1 VDQKNIKVRCL
12 EIAGFSGFPKNY
24 VWRPY
29 LVRGIDDVFATG
41 ADVVHVTGR
50 SGIGTTCLAA
60 EYGLHSPAA
69 IVGLFIRGGSRLSYA
84 PFRLAGSLLD
94 QADAY
99 LGTER
104 TPVADVVSAWHA
116 RFAQLQE
123 TFRREGRELLF
134 IVDGLH
140 QLPIEDQRTVA
151 EIYRDLMA
159 VGVPGVRHLISTGE
173 KHSLGVG
180 EEVDQSRLYR
190 AARLSLQEAESI
202 FSQAGLSAEK
212 FKDYYAYTDGIPA
225 LVQSACRLS
234 AAGRDLDGLAR
245 ELSSFYAAE
254 WDQFQALQ
262 DLPVDKLARVLA
274 FMCFSKGALKLDELA
289 EICTTSRDCITE
301 LADREIFIRR
311 TSDAVDVE
319 FLSHSH
325 RQFVV
330 AKLGDRKHAV
340 MNLMIDRLAA
350 VPNSDTSLALLP
362 TFYEELGRVDD
373 LIDYLSPENLGSYLD
388 YSRSATALRRRT
400 ELGMHRALASAKHV
414 QAYQF
419 ALQTSMIRAMDTPQ
433 LSPEQLGAL
442 AGLGE
447 IEQAFSHGQLARTD
461 EERLHVLSILIRELH
476 RAKLPIPASAEE
488 QVRGLLSRDEV
499 AKGGPWT
506 VEVATNLVG
515 AFPALALKLVEEGE
529 HHTSRDREL
538 AIARL
543 AISEAVRSRGETRKD
558 AVFSRLKNDELRD
571 FVVSLQGVVSA
582 QSVDELD
589 VSTRKLPRPVRAEL
603 FRQWAKAHP
612 RAIGAYRVIDIALRD
627 LLKDASY
634 LPTAGDLWDL
644 CSTLASCKD
653 AGVLAELIEKVEGFK
668 GSLSE
673 AGSTID
679 LVGLDLELA
688 VAHAAAQTIASNT
701 RFEEI
706 YLRVAYL
713 DDIALRLE
721 GFALMTAALRRVTDT
736 SFLSGAAS
744 LRESIQ
750 KEIPPLVDRLL
761 AETADHLL
769 VFGPSL
775 DVLVRYDPDLVYQI
789 VERFNTEDRRDSGFA
804 SMAEE
809 LVKQNANPITS
820 SQIYRFLDSIVD
832 RSYRDETIVNVLRIL
847 SSTRRLKAV
856 DIQELIEG
864 ATVIVHPV
872 LRCQAMSQ
880 VVGIDFEP
888 GKRLDRYLGVLR
900 EALKQIDRSASRP
913 REAFRFVQAVIG
925 KDKAEGRRIY
935 KEVEGIL
942 SAFRVT
948 NESWLNNSY
957 LSARAATTALGA
969 LIEKAAFGE
978 DDLARLLSAVDAV
991 PSISMRIDLYVDL
1004 ALRAHSKRH
1013 NQLFDD
1019 LCGKQIYPVIANI
1032 APDDVYT
1039 LQLLTVEAFPCL
1051 FVWNEP
1057 LALDILKRCDKSH
1070 RETAVAKA
1078 LDYVVTGLPCN
1089 EPFKADRLAHL
1100 VLDYPRAMHALELL
1114 ALLDTDA
1121 ALCEKT
1127 ELVCQ
1132 ALSRKG
1138 SRNLIS
1144 GHQRDALVLQMRK
1157 LGEAKLPDAKNISHQ
1172 GWVILFRAFL
1182 GLVADYSKTEWDS
1195 FVQLADGI
1203 GNRSDKVYIL
1213 GCLSKL
1219 IPEKFVVLR
1228 NAALNRA
1235 RDALTQIPS
1244 VTDAM
1249 MRRIGLSDVALGL
1262 EKAVAER
1269 FLKEA
1274 LEASK
1279 TIRDREAALN
1289 VQRNIIDAA
1298 QQIDKSLAERLID
1311 LVDDDPARG
1320 RAKTELRQAAKALK
1334 RKEAVSEGDYKSL
1347 VGLRA
1352 DALTKA
1358 CFDALVSLN
1367 NGKVAP
1373 PRVEELTPLLPQLSL
1388 FPIRDVFWGYVWI
1401 LRACQERLEHT
1412 EEAYRTLRPIL
1423 EVTLLTCELN
1433 QRLAVESDP
1442 MLLWRST
1449 DDQSSIVVGPTDR
1462 LDAIG
1467 FITSWFDRQK
1477 CDQLLIC
1484 DPYFTLQDIELI
1496 KELHFVRKEVGFTI
1510 ISCKPAAAPGGAD
1523 AISNLASAW
1532 ASVCEQPAPEIKL
1545 IVALYDGEKLQGPVH
1560 DRWILC
1566 GESGL
1571 RIGTSLNSLGLTKLS
1586 AISHVAGP
1594 ELQNLWAGLSRFVSQ
1609 QERSADGRRLRYLSE
1624 SI

>member
-1 VDQKNIKVRCL
+1 MEQKNTKARCL
-12 EIAGFSGFPKNY
+12 EIGGFSGFPKNY
-24 VWRPY
+24 IWRPY
-29 LVRGIDDVFATG
+29 LVKGIDDVFATG
-41 ADVVHVTGR
+41 ADVVHITGR

-60 EYGLHSPAA
+60 EYGLHTPAA

-84 PFRLAGSLLD
+84 PFRLAGGLLE
-94 QADAY
+94 QASAY
-99 LGTER
+99 LGNES

-116 RFAQLQE
+116 RFSQLQQVL
-123 TFRREGRELLF
+123 RREGRELLF

-140 QLPIEDQRTVA
+140 QLPAEDQRVVA
-151 EIYRDLMA
+151 EIYRDLLA
-159 VGVPGVRHLISTGE
+159 VGVPGVKHLITTGE

-180 EEVDQSRLYR
+180 EEVDQSRIYR

-202 FSQAGLSAEK
+202 FAQAGLQPEK

-234 AAGRDLDGLAR
+234 AAGRDLEGLAR

-254 WDQFQALQ
+254 WDQFEALQ
-262 DLPVDKLARVLA
+262 DLPVDRLGDVLA
-274 FMCFSKGALKLDELA
+274 FMCYSKGALKLDELA
-289 EICTTSRDCITE
+289 EICAISRKCITD
-301 LADREIFIRR
+301 LAGREIFIRR
-311 TSDAVDVE
+311 TTDGVDVE

-325 RQFVV
+325 RQFV
-330 AKLGDRKHAV
+330 AGKLADKKHAV
-340 MNLMIDRLAA
+340 MNLMIDRLAS
-350 VPNSDTSLALLP
+350 VPLSDTSLALLP
-362 TFYEELGRVDD
+362 TFYEELGRVDE
-373 LIDYLSPENLGSYLD
+373 LIEYLSPENLGSYLD

-400 ELGMHRALASAKHV
+400 ELGMQRALASAKHV

-419 ALQTSMIRAMDTPQ
+419 ALQTSMIRGMDAPL

-447 IEQAFSHGQLARTD
+447 IEQAFSLGQLARTD

-476 RAKLPIPASAEE
+476 RAKLAIPPSAEE
-488 QVRGLLSRDEV
+488 QVRGLLSREEV
-499 AKGGPWT
+499 AKGGAWI

-515 AFPALALKLVEEGE
+515 AFPDLALRLVEEGD

-558 AVFSRLKNDELRD
+558 AVLSRLKSDELRD
-571 FVVSLQGVVSA
+571 FVSALQGLVSA
-582 QSVDELD
+582 QSVDEVD
-589 VSTRKLPRPVRAEL
+589 ASTRKLPHPVRAQM
-603 FRQWAKAHP
+603 FKQWAQAHP
-612 RAIGAYRVIDIALRD
+612 RATGAYRVIDIALRD

-653 AGVLAELIEKVEGFK
+653 AGVLAELMEKIEGFK

-688 VAHAAAQTIASNT
+688 VAHASAQTVASSS

-721 GFALMTAALRRVTDT
+721 GFALMTAALRRVTEA
-736 SFLSGAAS
+736 SFMSGAAA
-744 LRESIQ
+744 LRDSIE

-761 AETADHLL
+761 SETADHLL

-775 DVLVRYDPDLVYQI
+775 EVLVRYDPNLVYQI

-809 LVKQNANPITS
+809 LVEQNAAPVTAA
-820 SQIYRFLDSIVD
+820 QLHRFLDSIVD
-832 RSYRDETIVNVLRIL
+832 RSLRDETIVNVLRIL
-847 SSTRRLKAV
+847 RSNQRLQVV
-856 DIQELIEG
+856 DIQKLIDD
-864 ATVIVHPV
+864 ARVIVHPV
-872 LRCQAMSQ
+872 LRCEAMSQ

-888 GKRLDRYLGVLR
+888 RAGLDRYLRVLE

-935 KEVEGIL
+935 KEVERIL

-978 DDLARLLSAVDAV
+978 DDLSRLLSAVDAV
-991 PSISMRIDLYVDL
+991 PSVSMRIDLYVDL
-1004 ALRAHSKRH
+1004 ALRAHRKRD
-1013 NQLFDD
+1013 NKVFDD
-1019 LCGKQIYPVIANI
+1019 LCGKQIYPVIANV
-1032 APDDVYT
+1032 APEDIYT
-1039 LQLLTVEAFPCL
+1039 SQLLTVVAFPCL

-1070 RETAVAKA
+1070 RESAVAKA

-1100 VLDYPRAMHALELL
+1100 VLDYPRAVQALDLL

-1121 ALCEKT
+1121 VLCDKT

-1138 SRNLIS
+1138 SRNVIS

-1157 LGEAKLPDAKNISHQ
+1157 LGASKLPDPKNIAHE
-1172 GWVILFRAFL
+1172 GWSILFNGFL
-1182 GLVADYSKTEWDS
+1182 GLVADYSKIEWDS
-1195 FVQLADGI
+1195 FVQLAERI
-1203 GNRSDKVYIL
+1203 GNHSDRVYVL

-1249 MRRIGLSDVALGL
+1249 MRRIGLSDVAIGL

-1269 FLKEA
+1269 LLKEA

-1279 TIRDREAALN
+1279 TIKDREAALN
-1289 VQRNIIDAA
+1289 VQRSIIDTA

-1320 RAKTELRQAAKALK
+1320 RAKSELRQSAKAMK
-1334 RKEAVSEGDYKSL
+1334 RKEAVSEGDYKLL
-1347 VGLRA
+1347 VNLRA
-1352 DALTKA
+1352 DDLSRA

-1367 NGKVAP
+1367 NGKVAA

-1388 FPIRDVFWGYVWI
+1388 FAFRDVFWGYAWL
-1401 LRACQERLEHT
+1401 LRACQERLERT

-1433 QRLAVESDP
+1433 QRLAVGSDP

-1449 DDQSSIVVGPTDR
+1449 DDESSIVVGPTDR
-1462 LDAIG
+1462 LDAVG
-1467 FITSWFDRQK
+1467 FITSWFEKQR
-1477 CDQLLIC
+1477 CDQVLIC
-1484 DPYFTLQDIELI
+1484 DPYFTLQDIELV

-1510 ISCKPAAAPGGAD
+1510 LSCKPTAAPGGTD
-1523 AISNLASAW
+1523 AISNLVSAW

-1545 IVALYDGEKLQGPVH
+1545 VVALYDGEKLQGPVH

-1586 AISHVAGP
+1586 AISHVAGA
-1594 ELQNLWAGLSRFVSQ
+1594 ELQNLWASLSRFVNQ
-1609 QERSADGRRLRYLSE
+1609 LERSADGRRLRYLSE